1 MGNEALARG
10 NESFPA
16 GNEVRR
22 GMRKSEQ
29 GPRGAFPVVRVLL
42 PRGNEALSAE
52 SEAFPAGNVSRA
64 AAKRSFPARR
74 RSEGR
79 GNA

>member
-1 MGNEALARG
+1 
-10 NESFPA
+10 
-16 GNEVRR
+16 
-22 GMRKSEQ
+22 MRKSEQ

-42 PRGNEALSAE
+42 PRGSEALSAE

-74 RSEGR
+74 ESEGR
-79 GNA
+79 GNAWGRPRRGSPAASC